1 MNYKNITFNF
11 ILIIIPIL
19 IIEFFSSSVI
29 YYKEKKIGILFSLFN
44 LEKSQQIDYK
54 INWDKLSNKIVPGVY
69 QHKLKGDRFIEYT
82 INSKGFRGKE
92 FHLEKKTKLRIISFG
107 GSTTMG
113 MESPDNL
120 TYPAQLEKMFKDI
133 NIDMEVLN
141 FGFGSKS
148 LNFIRELFFFEGVN
162 YEPDFIT
169 IYSARNPIMY
179 DSIGTKI
186 KAEEVKFLQIKKIN
200 LYLINN
206 IMTFRLMFKIY
217 RKILSANIDTKK
229 IISPFNEKIEHN
241 IYYFTD
247 QYFDTIKQIVNV
259 ANKKKIKVVLIKQAI
274 YVEPEIQ
281 REIQNKSINELIS
294 SLQNL
299 RENPLRSLDYNDS
312 FWIVTISILNK
323 HFDKF
328 KNYENVLIVDP
339 IDKLIS
345 SKENFEDYM
354 HLTPKGNAIIAD
366 SIFQKI
372 KKNLYK

>member
-1 MNYKNITFNF
+1 MNYKNIVYNF
-11 ILIIIPIL
+11 FLIIIPFL
-19 IIEFFSSSVI
+19 IIEVFSSAVI
-29 YYKEKKIGILFSLFN
+29 YYKEKKIGILFSIFN
-44 LEKSQQIDYK
+44 LEKPHQVNYK
-54 INWDKLSNKIVPGVY
+54 INWDRLSNKIIPGIY
-69 QHKLKGDRFIEYT
+69 QNKLKGDRFIEYT

-92 FHLEKKTKLRIISFG
+92 FDLEKKTKFRIISFG

-113 MESPDNL
+113 MESPDSL

-133 NIDMEVLN
+133 DVDMEVLN
-141 FGFGSKS
+141 FGLSSKS
-148 LNFIRELFFFEGVN
+148 LNFIRELFFLEGIN

-186 KAEEVKFLQIKKIN
+186 KAKEVNFLQIKKIN

-206 IMTFRLMFKIY
+206 IMTFRLMFKMY
-217 RKILSANIDTKK
+217 KKILSANIDTKK

-247 QYFDTIKQIVNV
+247 QYFDTIKQIINI
-259 ANKKKIKVVLIKQAI
+259 ANKKKIKVILIKQAI
-274 YVEPEIQ
+274 YIEPKIQ
-281 REIQNKSINELIS
+281 REIQSKSINELIY

-299 RENPLRSLDYNDS
+299 RENPLRGLDYNDS

-328 KNYENVLIVDP
+328 NNYENVLIVDP

-345 SKENFEDYM
+345 SKDNFEDYL

-372 KKNLYK
+372 KKNL

>member
-1 MNYKNITFNF
+1 MNYKNIVYNF
-11 ILIIIPIL
+11 FLIIIPFL
-19 IIEFFSSSVI
+19 IIEVFSSAVI
-29 YYKEKKIGILFSLFN
+29 YYKEKKIGILFSIFN
-44 LEKSQQIDYK
+44 LEKPHQVNYK
-54 INWDKLSNKIVPGVY
+54 INWDRLSNKIIPGIY
-69 QHKLKGDRFIEYT
+69 QNKLKGDRFIEYT

-92 FHLEKKTKLRIISFG
+92 FDLEKKTKFRIISFG

-113 MESPDNL
+113 MESPDSL

-133 NIDMEVLN
+133 DVDMEVLN
-141 FGFGSKS
+141 FGLSSKS
-148 LNFIRELFFFEGVN
+148 LNFIRELFFLEGIN

-186 KAEEVKFLQIKKIN
+186 KAKDVNFLQIKKIN

-206 IMTFRLMFKIY
+206 IMTFRLMFKMY
-217 RKILSANIDTKK
+217 KKILSANIDTKK

-247 QYFDTIKQIVNV
+247 QYSDTIKQIINI
-259 ANKKKIKVVLIKQAI
+259 ANKTKIKVILIKQAI
-274 YVEPEIQ
+274 YIEPEIQ
-281 REIQNKSINELIS
+281 REIQSKSINELIY

-299 RENPLRSLDYNDS
+299 RENPLRGLDYNDS

-328 KNYENVLIVDP
+328 NNYENVLIVDP

-345 SKENFEDYM
+345 SKDNFEDYL

-372 KKNLYK
+372 KKNL

>member
-1 MNYKNITFNF
+1 MNYKNIVYNF
-11 ILIIIPIL
+11 FLIIIPFL
-19 IIEFFSSSVI
+19 IIEVFSSAVI
-29 YYKEKKIGILFSLFN
+29 YYKEKKIGILFSIFN
-44 LEKSQQIDYK
+44 LEKPHQVNYK
-54 INWDKLSNKIVPGVY
+54 INWDRLSNKIIPGIY
-69 QHKLKGDRFIEYT
+69 QNKLKGDRFIEYT

-92 FHLEKKTKLRIISFG
+92 FDLEKKTKFRIISFG

-113 MESPDNL
+113 MESPDSL

-133 NIDMEVLN
+133 DVDMEVLN
-141 FGFGSKS
+141 FGLSSKS
-148 LNFIRELFFFEGVN
+148 LNFIRELFFLEGIN

-186 KAEEVKFLQIKKIN
+186 KAKDVNFLQIKKIN

-206 IMTFRLMFKIY
+206 IMTFRLMFKMY
-217 RKILSANIDTKK
+217 KKILSANIDTKK
-229 IISPFNEKIEHN
+229 IISPFDEKIEHN

-247 QYFDTIKQIVNV
+247 QYSDTIKQIINI
-259 ANKKKIKVVLIKQAI
+259 ANKTKIKVILIKQAI
-274 YVEPEIQ
+274 YIEPKIQ
-281 REIQNKSINELIS
+281 REIQSKSINELIY

-299 RENPLRSLDYNDS
+299 RENPLRGLDYNDS

-328 KNYENVLIVDP
+328 NNYENVLIVDP

-345 SKENFEDYM
+345 SKDNFEDYL

-372 KKNLYK
+372 KKKL